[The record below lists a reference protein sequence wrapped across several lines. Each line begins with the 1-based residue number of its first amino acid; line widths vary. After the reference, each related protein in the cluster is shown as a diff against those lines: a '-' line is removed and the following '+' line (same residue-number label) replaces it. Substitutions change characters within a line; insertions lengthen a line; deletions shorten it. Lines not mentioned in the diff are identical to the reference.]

1 MMPAILQVIGA
12 LMLTAWV
19 ALLIYKPRHGVRAML
34 IGITIALFVVIG
46 CIVRLWIESSL
57 R

>member
-1 MMPAILQVIGA
+1 MPAILQVIGA

-34 IGITIALFVVIG
+34 IGITIALLVVIG
-46 CIVRLWIESSL
+46 CIVRMWIESSL